1 MSNVVPFSF
10 KGAGVRVVADDHGE
24 SWFVGRDLC
33 SALGYADQTSAMK
46 QHCRGVVKYH
56 PIPDSLGRT
65 QETRILAEPDMLRLV
80 INSQLP
86 AAEQFERWVFEDV
99 LPTIRKTGGYQ
110 MPANDASIP
119 IERQLLV
126 AADNLDAAKRI
137 AESFGLEGNQALL
150 SANNMVRSAIG
161 VDLMEMAGVKR
172 LENESQEMNCT
183 PTQLGAKF
191 GMSAASM
198 NKLLADCGLQQSV
211 QYKPGKKRWE
221 VLPDGKLFAVITD
234 TGKKHSDGVP
244 IQQIVWKES
253 VLELLARL
261 ADQLR
266 SGLPVVVAGGVRR

>member
-1 MSNVVPFSF
+1 MNTLMVAGTEIHQDQDGRFSLNDF
-10 KGAGVRVVADDHGE
+10 HRAAGGENRHKPSLWTENQQAQELIQEIGKAGIPALRVVRG
-24 SWFVGRDLC
+24 GRAPGTYVCKELV
-33 SALGYADQTSAMK
+33 YAYAMWISPVFSLNVI
-46 QHCRGVVKYH
+46 RTF
-56 PIPDSLGRT
+56 DSV
-65 QETRILAEPDMLRLV
+65 A
-80 INSQLP
+80 
-86 AAEQFERWVFEDV
+86 
-99 LPTIRKTGGYQ
+99 
-110 MPANDASIP
+110 ANDHVIP
-119 IERQLLV
+119 VDRKLVV

-172 LENESQEMNCT
+172 LENESQEMNYT

-221 VLPDGKLFAVITD
+221 VMPDGKLFAVITD

>member
-1 MSNVVPFSF
+1 MNTLMVAGTEIHQGQDGRFSLNDF
-10 KGAGVRVVADDHGE
+10 HRAAGGEKRHAPNEWLRNSQAQELVEEVGKPGYPGLDGKAGITALRVVRG
-24 SWFVGRDLC
+24 GRSPGTYVCKELV
-33 SALGYADQTSAMK
+33 YAYAMWISPVFSLNVI
-46 QHCRGVVKYH
+46 RTF
-56 PIPDSLGRT
+56 DSV
-65 QETRILAEPDMLRLV
+65 A
-80 INSQLP
+80 
-86 AAEQFERWVFEDV
+86 
-99 LPTIRKTGGYQ
+99 
-110 MPANDASIP
+110 ANDHVIP
-119 IERQLLV
+119 VDRKLMV

-172 LENESQEMNCT
+172 LENESQEMNYT

-221 VLPDGKLFAVITD
+221 VMPDGKLFAVITD